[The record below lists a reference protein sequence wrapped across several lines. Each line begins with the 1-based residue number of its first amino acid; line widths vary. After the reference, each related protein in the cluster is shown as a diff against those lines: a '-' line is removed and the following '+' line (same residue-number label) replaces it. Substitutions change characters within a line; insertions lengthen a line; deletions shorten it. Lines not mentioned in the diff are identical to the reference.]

1 MDFKTDVEP
10 ILTSVLRHALTTAA
24 GALATAGAI
33 QPDQTT
39 QFVTI
44 CSAIAIWAAGQSWSW
59 WQKHRQK
66 AAVIEARATNP
77 LDLKTGE

>member
-1 MDFKTDVEP
+1 MNFKTDIEP
-10 ILTSVLRHALTTAA
+10 ILTSVMRHALTTAA

-33 QPDQTT
+33 QPNQTT

-44 CSAIAIWAAGQSWSW
+44 CSAIAVWAVAQGWSW
-59 WQKHRQK
+59 WQKHTQK
-66 AAVIEARATNP
+66 IAVVEALATNP